1 MAGYDDLL
9 DSPICLLVCC
19 QSVTIVS
26 IIIGEVFPPC
36 VVHACRRRLI
46 AVTYP
51 NTAKQAAFNDRAD
64 RSREPRNQPPSP
76 PHAVQEFLHCLA
88 NPDIRESLLACAS
101 RGGDSPSPFRPP
113 SQAVQE
119 FLHGLANPDIRES
132 LLACASRGGDSPSPF
147 RPPSQAVQEL
157 LHGLANPDI
166 RESLLACASRGG
178 DSLSP
183 FRPPSQAVQEFLH
196 GLANPDVRES
206 LLVLASRGGRRVP
219 TPRPHKARN
228 RDTTIPLTYFPL
240 LSRLLKHFTF
250 EHRKIPESMDPSNVY
265 TYDSYSSLE
274 Y

>member
-132 LLACASRGGDSPSPF
+132 LLACASRGGDS
-147 RPPSQAVQEL
+147 
-157 LHGLANPDI
+157 
-166 RESLLACASRGG
+166 
-178 DSLSP
+178 LSP

>member
-119 FLHGLANPDIRES
+119 FLHGLANPD
-132 LLACASRGGDSPSPF
+132 
-147 RPPSQAVQEL
+147 
-157 LHGLANPDI
+157 
-166 RESLLACASRGG
+166 
-178 DSLSP
+178 
-183 FRPPSQAVQEFLH
+183 
-196 GLANPDVRES
+196 VRES